1 MITTIESSFS
11 VPYSRESN
19 KSTCPSFF
27 QGRKWDWIKRAALT
41 VALAALAVG
50 IVLVAGI
57 TSAVTVCLVGAAA
70 AISAFFCS
78 LMLFKKT
85 AESGPAIPLPLE
97 QGAPYDPADHVN
109 LIKTAIQRGMPL
121 TWKGKP
127 QSDDDFW
134 ILPNIRLGSFST
146 VDSNQSSIQYKPFV
160 GPRIPAEPTDRHFIG
175 NSLNVP
181 ITQYFVLM
189 DTGINDK
196 QKEGLIKYTRHALMQ
211 GKQVLFTG
219 DMLPVNTALCDEL
232 VCPTRQNGLVTDI
245 EASLLVAI
253 YLKHLT
259 QLDDQTVL
267 SYMEK
272 LLDCKYSDKIRV
284 QKIHNTFSYEH
295 HISQWL

>member
-78 LMLFKKT
+78 LLLFKKT
-85 AESGPAIPLPLE
+85 AESDQWP
-97 QGAPYDPADHVN
+97 PYDPANHVD
-109 LIKTAIQRGMPL
+109 LIKTAIQRGEPL

-127 QSDDDFW
+127 QNDDDIW
-134 ILPNIRLGSFST
+134 ILPNVRLGRFHSL
-146 VDSNQSSIQYKPFV
+146 DSNQYSIQYKPYV

-181 ITQYFVLM
+181 ITQYFVLLN
-189 DTGINDK
+189 TGINDK

-284 QKIHNTFSYEH
+284 QKINNTFSYEH